1 MPSSRRQF
9 LATAAATLG
18 GAALSAG
25 GLAHAATGTRPQIE
39 VWKSASCGCCHQW
52 VDHLERNGFQVKVN
66 DVAGPADYREKF
78 GMPSAYGSCHTARV
92 QGYVLEGHVPAR
104 EIHRLLKEKPQALGL
119 AVPGMPVGSP
129 GMEMG
134 DRKDAYDVM
143 LVARDGSARVYQSYR

>member
-1 MPSSRRQF
+1 MQSRRHF
-9 LATAAATLG
+9 LATAAAAIG

-25 GLAHAATGTRPQIE
+25 AWAAASTDNRPQIE
-39 VWKSASCGCCHQW
+39 VWKSASCGCCHLW
-52 VDHLERNGFQVKVN
+52 VEHLERNGFKVKVN

-104 EIHRLLKEKPQALGL
+104 EIHRLLKEKPQAVGL

-134 DRKDAYDVM
+134 DRKDPYDVM
-143 LVARDGSARVYQSYR
+143 LVGRDGKAKVFHSYR

>member
-1 MPSSRRQF
+1 MPSRRHV
-9 LATAAATLG
+9 LGSVAAALG
-18 GAALSAG
+18 GSALAAS
-25 GLAHAATGTRPQIE
+25 GLARAVTDARPQIE
-39 VWKSASCGCCHQW
+39 VWKSASCGCCHLW
-52 VDHLERNGFQVKVN
+52 VDHLESNGFKVKVH

-134 DRKDAYDVM
+134 DRKDPYDVM
-143 LVARDGSARVYQSYR
+143 LVARDGKARVYQAYR